1 VARGA
6 VSDEEIQ
13 LRKRARRRLVGA
25 IALAVLVVAAVPM
38 ILDGEPPQPPAQHID
53 VQIAAPRKP
62 PPDER
67 IPTPAPTSRASP
79 SSEAARASSDRPVA
93 SDPAVVSSDPAV
105 VSSDPAV
112 VSSDPAVVSSDL
124 AASPGSS
131 TGPSTSP
138 AAPSKA
144 QEADAARAGGETY
157 AVALIATASPA
168 KAAQM
173 KRTLQRQNFPVYTQ
187 KTPDG
192 DKTRVRV
199 GPFASREAAEQAR
212 QRLVR
217 QGYDPGK
224 VVRAGE

>member
-1 VARGA
+1 MA
-6 VSDEEIQ
+6 
-13 LRKRARRRLVGA
+13 LV
-25 IALAVLVVAAVPM
+25 VLVVAAVPM
-38 ILDGEPPQPPAQHID
+38 MLDGEPQQGPQHID
-53 VQIAAPRKP
+53 VQIPPQP

-67 IPTPAPTSRASP
+67 MPTPSPQLQATPAQPPAAAPDTAPASP
-79 SSEAARASSDRPVA
+79 ESPALPPAPAAARSE
-93 SDPAVVSSDPAV
+93 
-105 VSSDPAV
+105 
-112 VSSDPAVVSSDL
+112 
-124 AASPGSS
+124 
-131 TGPSTSP
+131 STSP
-138 AAPSKA
+138 PAAAGKA
-144 QEADAARAGGETY
+144 REPAAARAGNGSEAY

-173 KRTLQRQNFPVYTQ
+173 KQTLQRLKFPVYTQ

-224 VVRAGE
+224 VVRQGE

>member
-1 VARGA
+1 MARSA

-25 IALAVLVVAAVPM
+25 ITLVVLVVAAVPM
-38 ILDGEPPQPPAQHID
+38 ILDSEPQQRPQQIEVQIPPQP
-53 VQIAAPRKP
+53 KP

-67 IPTPAPTSRASP
+67 MPTPSP
-79 SSEAARASSDRPVA
+79 A
-93 SDPAVVSSDPAV
+93 
-105 VSSDPAV
+105 
-112 VSSDPAVVSSDL
+112 
-124 AASPGSS
+124 
-131 TGPSTSP
+131 SP
-138 AAPSKA
+138 AAPAPGAAPAVPPPTAAPSDSAPPPATAEKA
-144 QEADAARAGGETY
+144 REPDTSRTGTEAY
-157 AVALIATASPA
+157 AVAVIATASPA

-173 KRTLQRQNFPVYTQ
+173 KQALQRLKFPVYTQ

-224 VVRAGE
+224 VVRKGE

>member
-25 IALAVLVVAAVPM
+25 VALVVLVVAAAPM

-53 VQIAAPRKP
+53 VQVAPPRKP

-67 IPTPAPTSRASP
+67 IPTPAPA
-79 SSEAARASSDRPVA
+79 SEASLAEPPKTSSDKAETFSDKAAASSDA
-93 SDPAVVSSDPAV
+93 ASSDNKASGAAATPGSAAVPAT
-105 VSSDPAV
+105 
-112 VSSDPAVVSSDL
+112 
-124 AASPGSS
+124 SPG
-131 TGPSTSP
+131 
-138 AAPSKA
+138 APTKP
-144 QEADAARAGGETY
+144 QEPNAARAGGEAY

-173 KRTLQRQNFPVYTQ
+173 KRTLERLKFPAYTQ
-187 KTPDG
+187 KTPAG

-212 QRLVR
+212 QRLMR

>member
-1 VARGA
+1 M
-6 VSDEEIQ
+6 Q

-25 IALAVLVVAAVPM
+25 VALVVLVVAAVPM
-38 ILDGEPPQPPAQHID
+38 ILDGEPPPPPAQHID
-53 VQIAAPRKP
+53 VQVAAPRKP

-67 IPTPAPTSRASP
+67 IPRPAPASQAADA
-79 SSEAARASSDRPVA
+79 SSEAAQASSDSPM
-93 SDPAVVSSDPAV
+93 SSG
-105 VSSDPAV
+105 
-112 VSSDPAVVSSDL
+112 PAVVSSDL
-124 AASPGSS
+124 APSPGSS
-131 TGPSTSP
+131 ARP
-138 AAPSKA
+138 AAPAAAPSQA
-144 QEADAARAGGETY
+144 QEAARAGGETY

-173 KRTLQRQNFPVYTQ
+173 KRTLQRQKFPVYTQ

>member
-25 IALAVLVVAAVPM
+25 VALVVLVVAAAPM
-38 ILDGEPPQPPAQHID
+38 ILDGEPPPPPAQHID

-67 IPTPAPTSRASP
+67 IPTPAPGSRASL
-79 SSEAARASSDRPVA
+79 A
-93 SDPAVVSSDPAV
+93 DPATETATSPDAPVSSDSGASLR
-105 VSSDPAV
+105 SSTER
-112 VSSDPAVVSSDL
+112 
-124 AASPGSS
+124 AASPG
-131 TGPSTSP
+131 
-138 AAPSKA
+138 APGQA
-144 QEADAARAGGETY
+144 QEADAARAGGESY
-157 AVALIATASPA
+157 AVALIATSSPA

-173 KRTLQRQNFPVYTQ
+173 KRALERQRFPVYTQ

-212 QRLVR
+212 RRLVR

>member
-1 VARGA
+1 
-6 VSDEEIQ
+6 
-13 LRKRARRRLVGA
+13 
-25 IALAVLVVAAVPM
+25 
-38 ILDGEPPQPPAQHID
+38 
-53 VQIAAPRKP
+53 
-62 PPDER
+62 
-67 IPTPAPTSRASP
+67 
-79 SSEAARASSDRPVA
+79 SSG
-93 SDPAVVSSDPAV
+93 
-105 VSSDPAV
+105 PAV

-124 AASPGSS
+124 APSPGSS
-131 TGPSTSP
+131 ARPAASA

-144 QEADAARAGGETY
+144 QEAARAGGETY

-173 KRTLQRQNFPVYTQ
+173 KRALQRQKFPVYTQ

>member
-1 VARGA
+1 MARSA

-53 VQIAAPRKP
+53 VQVAPPRKP

-67 IPTPAPTSRASP
+67 IPIPAPASQANLAEP
-79 SSEAARASSDRPVA
+79 PNASSGKAEASSDKA
-93 SDPAVVSSDPAV
+93 AA
-105 VSSDPAV
+105 
-112 VSSDPAVVSSDL
+112 SSDL
-124 AASPGSS
+124 AATPGS
-131 TGPSTSP
+131 P
-138 AAPSKA
+138 AEPAPSKV
-144 QEADAARAGGETY
+144 QEPDAARPGSETY

-168 KAAQM
+168 KAARM
-173 KRTLQRQNFPVYTQ
+173 KRTLQRQKFPVYTQ

-212 QRLVR
+212 RQLMR